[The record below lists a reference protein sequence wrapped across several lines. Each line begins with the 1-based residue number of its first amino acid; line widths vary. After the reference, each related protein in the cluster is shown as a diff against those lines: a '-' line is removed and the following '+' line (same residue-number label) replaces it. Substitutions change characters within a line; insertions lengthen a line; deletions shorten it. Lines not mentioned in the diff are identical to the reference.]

1 MARVWRRGLTSKEG
15 HKKNFQDGRHV
26 FILISYGS
34 DCKTVQLQHSST
46 IHIKWVN
53 FIMCKVYL
61 NTSGGKQSSFKDNV
75 RGISIMKIERKGS
88 VQMTLKEDWFEH
100 PDMS

>member
-1 MARVWRRGLTSKEG
+1 
-15 HKKNFQDGRHV
+15 
-26 FILISYGS
+26 
-34 DCKTVQLQHSST
+34 
-46 IHIKWVN
+46 
-53 FIMCKVYL
+53 MCKVYL